1 MGVCMDFKHI
11 SVLLQESVDSLNIKP
26 DGIYVD
32 CTAGGGGHSAAIL
45 NELNEKGRMV
55 LIDQDPD
62 AIAVLTERF
71 KDDSRVQIVKS
82 NFSAV
87 DSVLENLGIY
97 GVDGIVADL
106 GVSSHQLDTAER
118 GFSFHYDAPL
128 DMRMSQEGKSAY
140 DVVNTYSKNELY
152 TIISRYGEEKFADRV
167 ANAIVRSREEKAIE
181 TTLELAEVVSNAIPA
196 KFRRNGHPARKTFQ
210 AIRIEVNGELDVLK
224 NTLPVMFENL
234 KEGGAL
240 SIITFHSL
248 EDKIV
253 KDYFRTLKEG
263 CTCPKDFPVCVCG
276 KKPKALVK
284 SSGVK
289 ASGKEVDENN
299 RSRSAKLRT
308 AIKLGE

>member
-1 MGVCMDFKHI
+1 MDFKHI
-11 SVLLQESVDSLNIKP
+11 SVLLEESVDSLNIKN

-45 NELNEKGRMV
+45 SRLGPDGRMI

-62 AIAVLTERF
+62 AISVLTERF
-71 KDDSRVQIVKS
+71 KDDERVKIIQN
-82 NFSAV
+82 NFSNI
-87 DSVLENLGIY
+87 DSILSMMDVTA
-97 GVDGIVADL
+97 VDGIVADL

-128 DMRMSQEGKSAY
+128 DMRMSQQGKSAA

-152 TIISRYGEEKFADRV
+152 NVISRYGEEKFADRV
-167 ANAIVRSREEKAIE
+167 AGAIVKARESGEIK
-181 TTLELAEVVSNAIPA
+181 TTLELAEIVSNAIPA

-224 NTLPVMFENL
+224 NTLPVMFEKL
-234 KEGGAL
+234 KEDGVL

-289 ASGKEVDENN
+289 ASSKELDENN

-308 AIKLGE
+308 AVKIG

>member
-1 MGVCMDFKHI
+1 MDFKHI
-11 SVLLQESVDSLNIKP
+11 SVLLQESIDSLNIKP

-45 NELNEKGRMV
+45 EHLNEKGKMV

-62 AIAVLTERF
+62 AVATVTERF
-71 KDDSRVQIVKS
+71 KGDSRVQIVKS
-82 NFSAV
+82 NFSAI
-87 DSVLENLGIY
+87 DSILSNLGIQ
-97 GVDGIVADL
+97 GVDGMVADL

-128 DMRMSQEGKSAY
+128 DMRMSQQGKSAY

-167 ANAIVRSREEKAIE
+167 SNAIIRAREEKAIE
-181 TTLELAEVVSNAIPA
+181 TTLELAEIVSSAIPA

-224 NTLPVMFENL
+224 NTLPLMFEKL
-234 KEGGAL
+234 KVDGVL

-263 CTCPKDFPVCVCG
+263 CICPKDFPVCVCG
-276 KKPKALVK
+276 RKPKAIVK

-308 AIKLGE
+308 AIKIGDN

>member
-1 MGVCMDFKHI
+1 MGKAMDFKHI
-11 SVLLQESVDSLNIKP
+11 SVLLQESIDSLNIKP

-45 NELNEKGRMV
+45 EHLNEKGRMV

-62 AIAVLTERF
+62 AIATVTERF
-71 KDDSRVQIVKS
+71 KGDSRVQIVKS

-87 DSVLENLGIY
+87 DSILSNLAIN
-97 GVDGIVADL
+97 GVDGMVADL

-118 GFSFHYDAPL
+118 GFSFHYNAPL
-128 DMRMSQEGKSAY
+128 DMRMSQQGKSAY

-167 ANAIVRSREEKAIE
+167 ANAIVRARDEGAIE
-181 TTLELAEVVSNAIPA
+181 TTLQLAEIVSNAIPA

-224 NTLPVMFENL
+224 NTLPLMFESL
-234 KEGGAL
+234 KDGGVL

-248 EDKIV
+248 EDRIV

-276 KKPKALVK
+276 KKPKAVVK
-284 SSGVK
+284 SAGVK

-308 AIKLGE
+308 AIKIGE

>member
-45 NELNEKGRMV
+45 SELNEKGSMV

-62 AIAVLTERF
+62 AIEVLTERF
-71 KDDSRVQIVKS
+71 KGDSRVRIVKS
-82 NFSAV
+82 NFSAI
-87 DSVLENLGIY
+87 DSVLDALGID

-128 DMRMSQEGKSAY
+128 DMRMSQQGKSAY

-181 TTLELAEVVSNAIPA
+181 TTLELAEIVSNAIPA

-234 KEGGAL
+234 KEDGAL

-263 CTCPKDFPVCVCG
+263 CTCPKDFPICVCG

>member
-1 MGVCMDFKHI
+1 MDFNHI
-11 SVLLQESVDSLNIKP
+11 SVLLEESVNSLNIKP

-45 NELNEKGRMV
+45 AHLGKGGRMV

-62 AIAVLTERF
+62 AVATVTERF
-71 KDDSRVQIVKS
+71 AGDSRVTVVKN
-82 NFSAV
+82 NFCNISSIL
-87 DSVLENLGIY
+87 DELGITQ
-97 GVDGIVADL
+97 VDGIVADL
-106 GVSSHQLDTAER
+106 GVSSHQLDKAER
-118 GFSFHYDAPL
+118 GFSFHNDAPL
-128 DMRMSQEGKSAY
+128 DMRMSQSGKSAR
-140 DVVNTYSKNELY
+140 DVVNTYSESALA
-152 TIISRYGEEKFADRV
+152 TVISRYGEEKFANRV
-167 ANAIVRSREEKAIE
+167 AAAIVRERDKHPIE
-181 TTLELAEVVSNAIPA
+181 TTLQLAEIVSSAIPA

-224 NTLPVMFENL
+224 NTLPVMFDRL
-234 KEGGAL
+234 KTEGVM

-253 KDYFRTLKEG
+253 KDFFRSLKEG

-276 KKPKALVK
+276 KKPKATVK
-284 SSGVK
+284 SGGVK

-308 AIKLGE
+308 ATKLI

>member
-1 MGVCMDFKHI
+1 MDFKHI
-11 SVLLQESVDSLNIKP
+11 TVLLNESVDSLNVKP

-45 NELNEKGRMV
+45 ERLDENGRMI

-62 AIAVLTERF
+62 AIQTLTKRF
-71 KDDSRVQIVKS
+71 EGEKRVTIVHS
-82 NFSAV
+82 NFSSFESIL
-87 DSVLENLGIY
+87 DELGIVT
-97 GVDGIVADL
+97 VDGVVADL
-106 GVSSHQLDTAER
+106 GVSSHQLDTGSR
-118 GFSFHYDAPL
+118 GFSFHSDAPL
-128 DMRMSQEGKSAY
+128 DMRMSQKGRSAR
-140 DVVNTYSKNELY
+140 DVVNEYSKSQLY
-152 TIISRYGEEKFADRV
+152 NVISRYGEEKFADRV
-167 ANAIVRSREEKAIE
+167 ASAIVKAREEKPIE
-181 TTLELAEVVSNAIPA
+181 TTIELSDIVSSAIPA

-224 NTLPVMFENL
+224 ETLPRIFGRL
-234 KEGGAL
+234 SEGGVM

-253 KDYFRTLKEG
+253 KDFFRTLKEG

-276 KKPKALVK
+276 KKPKAIVK

-289 ASGKEVDENN
+289 ASSKELNANN

-308 AIKLGE
+308 ATKIG

>member
-62 AIAVLTERF
+62 AISVLTERF

-140 DVVNTYSKNELY
+140 DIVNTYSKNELY

-210 AIRIEVNGELDVLK
+210 AIRIEVNGELDVLR

-234 KEGGAL
+234 REGGAL

>member
-1 MGVCMDFKHI
+1 MDFKHI
-11 SVLLQESVDSLNIKP
+11 SVLLEESVNSLNVKP
-26 DGIYVD
+26 DGVYVD

-45 NELNEKGRMV
+45 EHLGENGRMV

-62 AIAVLTERF
+62 AIAVVTRRF
-71 KDDSRVQIVKS
+71 ESDKRVTIVHN
-82 NFSAV
+82 NFSNI
-87 DSVLENLGIY
+87 DSILDSLGIA

-118 GFSFHYDAPL
+118 GFSFHNDAPL

-140 DVVNTYSKNELY
+140 DIVNAYSEKALASV
-152 TIISRYGEEKFADRV
+152 IIRYGEEKFADRV
-167 ANAIVRSREEKAIE
+167 ARAIVKAREDRPIE
-181 TTLELAEVVSNAIPA
+181 TTLQLAEIVSNAIPA

-224 NTLPVMFENL
+224 NTLPVMFEKLNTD
-234 KEGGAL
+234 GVM

-253 KDYFRTLKEG
+253 KDYFKTLREG
-263 CTCPKDFPVCVCG
+263 CVCPKDFPVCVCG

-284 SSGVK
+284 SGGVK
-289 ASGKEVDENN
+289 ASEKELDGNN

-308 AIKLGE
+308 AVKLGE